1 MNPIDIFIQRL
12 DGLRGSNGRYQ
23 SKCPAHQDRSPSL
36 SIKEAQDGRV
46 LIHCHAGCEVSDV
59 VESVGLTLGDLF
71 PDDTRAKPIP
81 QKQDF
86 EGEKFYI
93 DLARKVKAEGNHLD
107 PITLNRVEL
116 AAHRIKTGRKLG
128 VIT

>member
-23 SKCPAHQDRSPSL
+23 AKCPAHEDRSPSL
-36 SIKEAQDGRV
+36 SIKEATDGRV
-46 LIHCHAGCEVSDV
+46 LIHCHAGCEVADV
-59 VESVGLTLGDLF
+59 VESVGLELGDLF
-71 PDDTRAKPIP
+71 PDDTRSKPIP

-93 DLARKVKAEGNHLD
+93 DLARKVKSNGLHLD
-107 PITLNRVEL
+107 PITMNRVEL
-116 AAHRIKTGRKLG
+116 AMHRLETGRKLG
-128 VIT
+128 VIS

>member
-1 MNPIDIFIQRL
+1 MNPIDIFINRL
-12 DGLRGSNGRYQ
+12 EFLKGGKGKYQ
-23 SKCPAHQDRSPSL
+23 AKCPNATHRSGNGTL
-36 SIKEAQDGRV
+36 SIKEAVDGRV
-46 LIHCHAGCEVSDV
+46 LIHCHAGCEVSHI

-86 EGEKFYI
+86 ESEKFYL
-93 DLARKVKAEGNHLD
+93 DLARKTREKNLHLD

-116 AAHRIKTGRKLG
+116 AIHRDRKS
-128 VIT
+128 VV